1 MDKITIPCNDNNK
14 ENSKDINI
22 KIMLIDAL
30 QQNFRNENT
39 MRYLKDN
46 INVSYLYILLFDL
59 LT

>member
-14 ENSKDINI
+14 ENSKDITI

-46 INVSYLYILLFDL
+46 INVSYLLNIILIIM
-59 LT
+59 

>member
-46 INVSYLYILLFDL
+46 INVSYLLNIILIIM
-59 LT
+59 

>member
-46 INVSYLYILLFDL
+46 INVSYLLNILIIIM
-59 LT
+59 